1 MSGHRAE
8 RLSQLILQEVSVML
22 DREIRDP
29 RVIGARVLHVQVS
42 GDLRVAKIYINATGY
57 PKEEIAGMLDGLAH
71 ASGYMRRQLAVG
83 LDLRFAPELRFYAD
97 HSIEQG
103 EHFLQV
109 LDQVQAENRAVE
121 KPVRRRVC
129 KDRD

>member
-22 DREIRDP
+22 DREIHDP
-29 RVIGARVLHVQVS
+29 RVVGARVLHVQVS

-57 PKEEIAGMLDGLAH
+57 TKDEIADMLDGLAH
-71 ASGYMRRQLAVG
+71 ASRYIRRQLAVG
-83 LDLRFAPELRFYAD
+83 LDLRIAPELRFFAD
-97 HSIEQG
+97 HSIAQG

-109 LDQVQAENRAVE
+109 LDQVQAENRAGE
-121 KPVRRRVC
+121 KNARKPAPQ
-129 KDRD
+129 